1 MIGQSNA
8 VAPGIVPRT
17 VLRPRRP
24 RLMMSTFDIDDNDND
39 RVSDIFGQSSSTS
52 PLFLDS
58 PVDRP
63 VTPPQRAQVIVNP
76 TYSGLSEVNIPQDS
90 NPWVAGRKN
99 KFTL

>member
-8 VAPGIVPRT
+8 VVPGIVPRT

-24 RLMMSTFDIDDNDND
+24 RPMMSTFDIDDNDND
-39 RVSDIFGQSSSTS
+39 GVSDIFGQSSSTS

-63 VTPPQRAQVIVNP
+63 VTPPQRTQVIVNP
-76 TYSGLSEVNIPQDS
+76 TYSGSSEVDIPQDS

-99 KFTL
+99 NFTL